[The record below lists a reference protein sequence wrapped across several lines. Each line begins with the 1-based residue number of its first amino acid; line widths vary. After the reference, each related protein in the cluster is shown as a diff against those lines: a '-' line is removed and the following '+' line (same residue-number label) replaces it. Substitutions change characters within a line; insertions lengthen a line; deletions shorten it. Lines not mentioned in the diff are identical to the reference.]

1 MAKAQWQRITGYRL
15 YMTSDIQI
23 AVPAEVSV
31 EVLAAARMLWDYHCI
46 YDELQT
52 ADVIIGL
59 GSYDTR
65 VAEHAAELYMQGLAT
80 WLMFTG
86 HSGNWT
92 KGLYKSSEA
101 EAFAEIAIAAGV
113 PESVI
118 IIEPKATNIG
128 ENILF
133 SRAKMVPG
141 VISPIFVTKPQTQR
155 RVRATVDRQWP
166 EAKAFVTAP
175 PTASE
180 DQPTPRHDLKMLM
193 REMAGDSRRILEY
206 PALGFQIAQAVP
218 LEVMEAYDYLIAQG
232 YEGD

>member
-1 MAKAQWQRITGYRL
+1 
-15 YMTSDIQI
+15 MTSDIQI

-113 PESVI
+113 PESAI
-118 IIEPKATNIG
+118 IIEPRATNIG

-175 PTASE
+175 PTAFE

-193 REMAGDSRRILEY
+193 REMAGDIRRILEY

>member
-1 MAKAQWQRITGYRL
+1 
-15 YMTSDIQI
+15 MTSDIQI

-113 PESVI
+113 PESAI

-175 PTASE
+175 PTAFE

>member
-1 MAKAQWQRITGYRL
+1 
-15 YMTSDIQI
+15 MTSHIQH
-23 AVPAEVSV
+23 
-31 EVLAAARMLWDYHCI
+31 AARVLWDYHCI

-65 VAEHAAELYMQGLAT
+65 VAKHAADLYMQGLGT

-92 KGLYKSSEA
+92 KGLYKASEA
-101 EAFAEIAIAAGV
+101 EAFAEIAIAEGV
-113 PESVI
+113 PESAI

-133 SRAKMVPG
+133 SREKMVPG
-141 VISPIFVTKPQTQR
+141 AISPIFVTKPQTQR

-175 PTASE
+175 ATSFE
-180 DQPTPRHDLKMLM
+180 DQPTKAHDFEKLV
-193 REMAGDSRRILEY
+193 REMTGDLRRILQY

-218 LEVMEAYDYLIAQG
+218 LEVMEAYDTLIAQG
-232 YEGD
+232 YDDAPAETAPGTT

>member
-1 MAKAQWQRITGYRL
+1 
-15 YMTSDIQI
+15 MTSDIQI

-113 PESVI
+113 PESAI

-133 SRAKMVPG
+133 SREKMVPG

-175 PTASE
+175 PTAFA

-193 REMAGDSRRILEY
+193 REMAGDIRRILEY

>member
-1 MAKAQWQRITGYRL
+1 
-15 YMTSDIQI
+15 MTSDIQI

-65 VAEHAAELYMQGLAT
+65 VADHAAELYMQGVAT

-113 PESVI
+113 PESAI

-175 PTASE
+175 PTAFA
-180 DQPTPRHDLKMLM
+180 DR
-193 REMAGDSRRILEY
+193 SRRQ
-206 PALGFQIAQAVP
+206 PSDFFW
-218 LEVMEAYDYLIAQG
+218 
-232 YEGD
+232 

>member
-1 MAKAQWQRITGYRL
+1 MAEAQWQRITGYRF
-15 YMTSDIQI
+15 YMTSDIRN
-23 AVPAEVSV
+23 
-31 EVLAAARMLWDYHCI
+31 AAKMLWDYHCI
-46 YDELQT
+46 YDELT
-52 ADVIIGL
+52 AADVIIGL

-65 VAEHAAELYMQGLAT
+65 VATHAAELYKQGLGT

-92 KGLYKSSEA
+92 KGLYKTSEA
-101 EAFAEIAIAAGV
+101 EAFAEIAIAQGV
-113 PESVI
+113 PEEAI

-133 SRAKMVPG
+133 AREIMVAG
-141 VISPIFVTKPQTQR
+141 TISPIFVTKPQTQR

-175 PTASE
+175 ATSFE
-180 DQPTPRHDLKMLM
+180 DQPTAAHDFEQLV
-193 REMAGDSRRILEY
+193 REMTGDLRRILEY

-218 LEVMEAYDYLIAQG
+218 LEVMEAYDTLIAQG
-232 YEGD
+232 YDDAAPRVEAGTA

>member
-1 MAKAQWQRITGYRL
+1 
-15 YMTSDIQI
+15 MTSDIQI

-133 SRAKMVPG
+133 SREKMVPG

-175 PTASE
+175 PTAFE

-193 REMAGDSRRILEY
+193 REMAGDIRRILEY

>member
-1 MAKAQWQRITGYRL
+1 
-15 YMTSDIQI
+15 MTSDIQI

-31 EVLAAARMLWDYHCI
+31 EVLAAARMLWDYHCV

-113 PESVI
+113 PESAI

-133 SRAKMVPG
+133 SREKMVPG

-175 PTASE
+175 PTAFA

-193 REMAGDSRRILEY
+193 REMAGDIRRILEY

>member
-1 MAKAQWQRITGYRL
+1 MAQAQWQRITGYRL
-15 YMTSDIQI
+15 YMTSDIQ
-23 AVPAEVSV
+23 S
-31 EVLAAARMLWDYHCI
+31 AARALWDYHCLS
-46 YDELQT
+46 DEVLA

-65 VAEHAAELYMQGLAT
+65 VANHAAQLYLQGLGT

-86 HSGNWT
+86 KSGNWT
-92 KGLYKSSEA
+92 KGLYQRSEA
-101 EAFAEIAIAAGV
+101 EAFAQIAIAEGV
-113 PESVI
+113 PESAI
-118 IIEPKATNIG
+118 IIEPNATNIG
-128 ENILF
+128 ENIRF
-133 SRAKMVPG
+133 SREKMVPG
-141 VISPIFVTKPQTQR
+141 AISGILVTKPQTQR

-175 PTASE
+175 DTSFE
-180 DQPTPRHDLKMLM
+180 DQPTAGHDFEQLV
-193 REMAGDSRRILEY
+193 REMTGDLRRILEY

>member
-1 MAKAQWQRITGYRL
+1 
-15 YMTSDIQI
+15 MTSNIQ
-23 AVPAEVSV
+23 
-31 EVLAAARMLWDYHCI
+31 AAARVLWDYHCLS
-46 YDELQT
+46 DELLT

-65 VAEHAAELYMQGLAT
+65 VAKHAADLYQQGFAN

-92 KGLYKSSEA
+92 QGLYKASEA
-101 EAFAEIAIAAGV
+101 EAFAEIAIAQGV
-113 PESVI
+113 PESAI

-133 SRAKMVPG
+133 ARQIMVAG
-141 VISPIFVTKPQTQR
+141 EISPIFVTKPQTQR
-155 RVRATVDRQWP
+155 RVLATVGRQWP

-175 PTASE
+175 NTSFE
-180 DQPTPRHDLKMLM
+180 DQPTSSHDFEKLV
-193 REMAGDSRRILEY
+193 REMTGDLRRILEY

-218 LEVMEAYDYLIAQG
+218 LEVIEAYDYLLAQG
-232 YEGD
+232 YDDATPRLEAGTA